1 MSAHR
6 CYGSSMLSSCY
17 QLNCSHL
24 TDRIHRKTKTDSSLL
39 VGTII
44 MQLFS
49 AIAVILLGV
58 TKTEVS
64 TAVSVSVEAV
74 EILVMLGSI
83 VLVEMKLKRS
93 FDEHGKRR

>member
-1 MSAHR
+1 
-6 CYGSSMLSSCY
+6 
-17 QLNCSHL
+17 
-24 TDRIHRKTKTDSSLL
+24 
-39 VGTII
+39 